1 MPGPQRFAGPS
12 RFPTS
17 APYRAFSANRPGARA
32 SYNYG
37 RPTGNWGRGDRDRD
51 RDGRRFRRPYISSY
65 FAGYSYAPWIW
76 PGYYGF
82 PDWLD
87 YDDSYDTSNQYDPN
101 QYNPGYAANSGVYG
115 DQGDWNPP
123 QQPEPWP
130 SYGPYGPQPSAP
142 PTSQP
147 QSQAAPLLQQT
158 VTLIFKDGRA
168 PEHVRNY
175 LLTPTTLYV
184 GDSARHEIPL
194 SQLDLAATEQANAD
208 AGVDFHLPQPLN

>member
-12 RFPTS
+12 RFRPS
-17 APYRAFSANRPGARA
+17 SPYRTAVPGYRPGAGTP
-32 SYNYG
+32 YNYG
-37 RPTGNWGRGDRDRD
+37 RTTGNSADRYRDRE
-51 RDGRRFRRPYISSY
+51 GRRFRRPYVSSY
-65 FAGYSYAPWIW
+65 AVGYAYAPWIW

-82 PDWLD
+82 PGWLD
-87 YDDSYDTSNQYDPN
+87 YDDSYDTSNQYDP
-101 QYNPGYAANSGVYG
+101 GYAADNGSYG

-130 SYGPYGPQPSAP
+130 SYGPYGPQPYAP
-142 PTSQP
+142 PASQ

-175 LLTPTTLYV
+175 LLTPTTLYA
-184 GDSARHEIPL
+184 GDGARHEIPL
-194 SQLDLAATEQANAD
+194 SQLDLAATEQANTD
-208 AGVDFHLPQPLN
+208 AGVDFRLPQPLN